1 MNMDTDELLNSFDET
16 KDCVYKDE
24 HYSVRNNGAVMR
36 HARSG
41 KRKRPCDNVWT
52 FGKKDV
58 HSGYMKI
65 CSVSVHRIVAFAFLG
80 TPPSDEYVVDHIDT
94 NRCNN
99 RPNNLRWLT
108 KLENILNNPITK
120 NKIIYRCGSIE
131 NFLSNPAM
139 MCDPADAGNKFD
151 WMRTVTPQEAKAAY
165 DHLLSMTK
173 QTAIKGKESKG
184 IGEWIYEPSDD
195 RRQNRFYG
203 TTSMIDWDSPSD
215 QNKTKDLFGG
225 IQTMHG
231 TINNSIGTS
240 RYEYLADG
248 AESSWKGID
257 NLDDDK
263 RQKSNGNSNDNG
275 QYDDDTEQE
284 QFKYV
289 RQEIYDSL
297 TPNAKQWYWSTPTT
311 FPLCPSE
318 VPKKQPL
325 YAYYNNLTKGAV
337 LSENKFS
344 INVIDDFAMCDEG
357 NTIVV
362 RSHNI
367 IWGLKKYFITK
378 IKFIDGIYLHSG
390 ISYFEEN
397 GAKKEL
403 TRSQGLEWDG
413 GDCIDDY
420 LM

>member
-139 MCDPADAGNKFD
+139 MCDPADAGK
-151 WMRTVTPQEAKAAY
+151 
-165 DHLLSMTK
+165 
-173 QTAIKGKESKG
+173 
-184 IGEWIYEPSDD
+184 
-195 RRQNRFYG
+195 
-203 TTSMIDWDSPSD
+203 
-215 QNKTKDLFGG
+215 
-225 IQTMHG
+225 
-231 TINNSIGTS
+231 
-240 RYEYLADG
+240 
-248 AESSWKGID
+248 
-257 NLDDDK
+257 
-263 RQKSNGNSNDNG
+263 
-275 QYDDDTEQE
+275 
-284 QFKYV
+284 
-289 RQEIYDSL
+289 
-297 TPNAKQWYWSTPTT
+297 
-311 FPLCPSE
+311 
-318 VPKKQPL
+318 
-325 YAYYNNLTKGAV
+325 
-337 LSENKFS
+337 
-344 INVIDDFAMCDEG
+344 
-357 NTIVV
+357 
-362 RSHNI
+362 
-367 IWGLKKYFITK
+367 
-378 IKFIDGIYLHSG
+378 
-390 ISYFEEN
+390 
-397 GAKKEL
+397 
-403 TRSQGLEWDG
+403 
-413 GDCIDDY
+413 
-420 LM
+420 